1 MDDENDGPGM
11 LARRLG
17 TDDDAFEKIE
27 NLEALKPLV
36 AALSGR
42 DRTILSLR
50 FGDELTQA
58 EIGERLGLSQMH
70 VSRLL
75 GRILGGLRTALLT
88 DEPPPAAPATPAAR

>member
-1 MDDENDGPGM
+1 MRGPARRERIHQPLVDVPMDDENDGPGM

-50 FGDELTQA
+50 F
-58 EIGERLGLSQMH
+58 
-70 VSRLL
+70 
-75 GRILGGLRTALLT
+75 
-88 DEPPPAAPATPAAR
+88 ATS